1 MGILL
6 ERTVVKGPKFFSVQ
20 SVFISSLLIESG
32 QCYITVIKL
41 SSAIALTMSDLP
53 ELPLFEEIEDIS
65 NSSDFFT
72 YTQDEFNKTW
82 SYYEDEATSE
92 SKTSGLW
99 TTPVRNV
106 VSPTF
111 PNKTSPTRD
120 TWDPM
125 LWNINLTKYVELN
138 LEDDVQIRKLPE
150 LETPI
155 TPLPMEEDS
164 NLNTVSKPV
173 TSVLDESSKLI
184 GTTLS
189 VPDVFMSDDV
199 STSIFGSNQIPLTE
213 ERSRSKS
220 PSVSRKLVRPP
231 SPRSLRRKLFTKE
244 SQIMSRR
251 KGFNCQMKGIQKV
264 NFPIVK
270 KSTQN
275 RKRKLYEMGPFSDP
289 TKERERMNALN
300 AKRNRDRKKSLIGDA
315 EQQILKLKSL
325 NKKLL
330 KDATMDKKKLDA
342 AQREIKL
349 LKSRLQ
355 SPTNLNRS
363 Y

>member
-32 QCYITVIKL
+32 KCYITVIKL

-164 NLNTVSKPV
+164 NLNTFPMCSCLTMSQHP
-173 TSVLDESSKLI
+173 SLDQ
-184 GTTLS
+184 T
-189 VPDVFMSDDV
+189 
-199 STSIFGSNQIPLTE
+199 
-213 ERSRSKS
+213 KS
-220 PSVSRKLVRPP
+220 H
-231 SPRSLRRKLFTKE
+231 
-244 SQIMSRR
+244 SQ
-251 KGFNCQMKGIQKV
+251 KKDQDQKV
-264 NFPIVK
+264 HQCQE
-270 KSTQN
+270 SWSGLQA
-275 RKRKLYEMGPFSDP
+275 
-289 TKERERMNALN
+289 REVSGESCL
-300 AKRNRDRKKSLIGDA
+300 RKKV
-315 EQQILKLKSL
+315 K
-325 NKKLL
+325 
-330 KDATMDKKKLDA
+330 
-342 AQREIKL
+342 
-349 LKSRLQ
+349 
-355 SPTNLNRS
+355 
-363 Y
+363 

>member
-1 MGILL
+1 
-6 ERTVVKGPKFFSVQ
+6 
-20 SVFISSLLIESG
+20 
-32 QCYITVIKL
+32 
-41 SSAIALTMSDLP
+41 MSDLP
-53 ELPLFEEIEDIS
+53 ELPLFEEIKDIS

-82 SYYEDEATSE
+82 SYYEDETISE

-99 TTPVRNV
+99 TTPTRNI

-125 LWNINLTKYVELN
+125 LWNIALTKYVELN
-138 LEDDVQIRKLPE
+138 LEDDVQIRKLPV

-155 TPLPMEEDS
+155 TPLPMED
-164 NLNTVSKPV
+164 LNTVSSPV
-173 TSVLDESSKLI
+173 TSVLDETSKLMA
-184 GTTLS
+184 TTLS
-189 VPDVFMSDDV
+189 VPDVLMSDDV
-199 STSIFGSNQIPLTE
+199 STSIYGSNQIPLTQK
-213 ERSRSKS
+213 RSRSES
-220 PSVSRKLVRPP
+220 PSVSRKLVRPS

-251 KGFNCQMKGIQKV
+251 KGFNCQTKGIQKLNSLNV
-264 NFPIVK
+264 E
-270 KSTQN
+270 KSTLS
-275 RKRKLYEMGPFSDP
+275 RKTKLYEMAPFSDP
-289 TKERERMNALN
+289 NKERERMNALN
-300 AKRNRDRKKSLIGDA
+300 AKRNRDRKKTLIGNA
-315 EQQILKLKSL
+315 QHQIMKLKSL

-330 KDATMDKKKLDA
+330 KDATTDKKKLSA

-355 SPTNLNRS
+355 PSTHCDRS

>member
-1 MGILL
+1 
-6 ERTVVKGPKFFSVQ
+6 
-20 SVFISSLLIESG
+20 
-32 QCYITVIKL
+32 
-41 SSAIALTMSDLP
+41 MSDLP

-65 NSSDFFT
+65 NSSNFYT

-82 SYYEDEATSE
+82 SYYEDET
-92 SKTSGLW
+92 TSGAKSSSLW
-99 TTPVRNV
+99 TTPVRNE
-106 VSPTF
+106 SPTF

-125 LWNINLTKYVELN
+125 LWNINLNKYVEFN
-138 LEDDVQIRKLPE
+138 LQDDVQIRKLPE
-150 LETPI
+150 LEAPI

-164 NLNTVSKPV
+164 NLNTVSSPV
-173 TSVLDESSKLI
+173 TSVLDETSKLI
-184 GTTLS
+184 VTTLS

-199 STSIFGSNQIPLTE
+199 STSLVGSNQIPLTE

-220 PSVSRKLVRPP
+220 PSVSRKLIRPP

-244 SQIMSRR
+244 SKIMSRR

-264 NFPIVK
+264 NFPILK
-270 KSTQN
+270 KSKQN
-275 RKRKLYEMGPFSDP
+275 QKRKLYEMGPFSDP
-289 TKERERMNALN
+289 IKERERLNALN
-300 AKRNRDRKKSLIGDA
+300 AKRNRDRKKTLIGNA
-315 EQQILKLKSL
+315 QHEIFKLKTL

-330 KDATMDKKKLDA
+330 KDATMDKKKLSA

-355 SPTNLNRS
+355 SPILNRS

>member
-1 MGILL
+1 
-6 ERTVVKGPKFFSVQ
+6 
-20 SVFISSLLIESG
+20 
-32 QCYITVIKL
+32 
-41 SSAIALTMSDLP
+41 MSDLP
-53 ELPLFEEIEDIS
+53 ELPLFEEIKDIS

-82 SYYEDEATSE
+82 SYYEDETMD

-99 TTPVRNV
+99 TTPTRNA

-111 PNKTSPTRD
+111 PTKTSPTRD

-138 LEDDVQIRKLPE
+138 LEDDVQIRKLPV

-155 TPLPMEEDS
+155 TPLPMEE
-164 NLNTVSKPV
+164 LNTVSSPV
-173 TSVLDESSKLI
+173 TSVLDQTSKLMA
-184 GTTLS
+184 TTLS
-189 VPDVFMSDDV
+189 VPDVLMSDDV
-199 STSIFGSNQIPLTE
+199 STSVFGSNKIPLSE
-213 ERSRSKS
+213 KRSRSES
-220 PSVSRKLVRPP
+220 PSVSRKLLRPS

-251 KGFNCQMKGIQKV
+251 KGFNCQSKGIQKV
-264 NFPIVK
+264 NSLNVR
-270 KSTQN
+270 SQN
-275 RKRKLYEMGPFSDP
+275 RKQKLYEMGPFSDP
-289 TKERERMNALN
+289 NKEKERMNALN
-300 AKRNRDRKKSLIGDA
+300 AKMNRDRKKALIGDA
-315 EQQILKLKSL
+315 HQQIMKLKSL

-330 KDATMDKKKLDA
+330 KDATTDKKKLSA

-355 SPTNLNRS
+355 SPTNCDRS

>member
-1 MGILL
+1 
-6 ERTVVKGPKFFSVQ
+6 
-20 SVFISSLLIESG
+20 
-32 QCYITVIKL
+32 
-41 SSAIALTMSDLP
+41 MSDLP
-53 ELPLFEEIEDIS
+53 ELPLFEEIKDIS

-82 SYYEDEATSE
+82 SYYEDETTSE

-99 TTPVRNV
+99 TTPTRNI

-125 LWNINLTKYVELN
+125 LWNINLTKYVDLN
-138 LEDDVQIRKLPE
+138 LEDDVQIRKLPV

-155 TPLPMEEDS
+155 TPLPMEE
-164 NLNTVSKPV
+164 LNTVSSPV
-173 TSVLDESSKLI
+173 TSVLDETSKLMA
-184 GTTLS
+184 TTLS
-189 VPDVFMSDDV
+189 VPDVLMSDDV
-199 STSIFGSNQIPLTE
+199 STSIYGSNQIPLTQK
-213 ERSRSKS
+213 RSRSES
-220 PSVSRKLVRPP
+220 PSVPRKLVRPS

-251 KGFNCQMKGIQKV
+251 KGFNCQTKGIQKV
-264 NFPIVK
+264 NSLNLK
-270 KSTQN
+270 KSTQS
-275 RKRKLYEMGPFSDP
+275 RKTKLYEMAPFSDP
-289 TKERERMNALN
+289 NKERERMNALN
-300 AKRNRDRKKSLIGDA
+300 AKRNRDRKKTLIGDA
-315 EQQILKLKSL
+315 HHQIMKLKSL

-330 KDATMDKKKLDA
+330 KDATMDKKKLSA

-355 SPTNLNRS
+355 PSAHCDRS